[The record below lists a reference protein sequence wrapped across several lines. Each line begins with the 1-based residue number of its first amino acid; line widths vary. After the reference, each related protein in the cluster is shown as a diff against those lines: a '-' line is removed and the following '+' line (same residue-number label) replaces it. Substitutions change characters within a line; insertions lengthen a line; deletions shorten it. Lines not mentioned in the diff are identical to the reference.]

1 MVTINR
7 RNFYLF
13 LIVFKILR
21 FLSFFVFVF
30 FFSFLGVNCLQI
42 TDFLVPLAAKVGE
55 DRQLSCQ
62 YQLGSNETLY
72 FLRWYKDGNEFFRYM
87 PKETPAQRVYNVSG
101 VRIKVKTISI
111 KKKKI
116 RKVSFFKKVA
126 KNIVKKK
133 KFFSKFLFCLDTF
146 IDFHQCGADK
156 GGGIDEWPVP
166 LRSFGRSAGIRDR
179 RQRSALQCYR

>member
-1 MVTINR
+1 M
-7 RNFYLF
+7 F

-101 VRIKVKTISI
+101 VRIKVKTISLE
-111 KKKKI
+111 KKEKYE
-116 RKVSFFKKVA
+116 
-126 KNIVKKK
+126 
-133 KFFSKFLFCLDTF
+133 KFHFSKKSPK
-146 IDFHQCGADK
+146 I
-156 GGGIDEWPVP
+156 
-166 LRSFGRSAGIRDR
+166 S
-179 RQRSALQCYR
+179 